1 MQEINEKFL
10 LKLKKNGD
18 DLPKLDYKKID
29 YSIFLTFH
37 DFLMKKRKDKWY
49 EPAKWTKED

>member
-37 DFLMKKRKDKWY
+37 DLKKRKDKWY